1 MNERLEKKL
10 RKILSK
16 AGLNEDKINEL
27 VDQVKEDKAEE
38 VSENGDNPDGAS
50 VSPNENE
57 NVAPSGD
64 EEDVSTDPMQEATPD
79 VVPPTPPMET
89 PQPSDVVPEDQA
101 IPPTAPVPTIDPN
114 QFAQLMT
121 DYQEMKKANEGLLAR
136 VESLESALREAGV
149 ISGNSVLGDE
159 NPRVTPNSNTQ
170 MSNPMDDVLRE
181 INPRKYY

>member
-38 VSENGDNPDGAS
+38 VSENGDNPDSAS
-50 VSPNENE
+50 VSLDENE
-57 NVAPSGD
+57 NVTPSGD
-64 EEDVSTDPMQEATPD
+64 EEDVTTDPMQEAPSE

-89 PQPSDVVPEDQA
+89 PQPSDVVPQDQA
-101 IPPTAPVPTIDPN
+101 IPPVPTTDPN

-136 VESLESALREAGV
+136 VESLEYALKESGV
-149 ISGNSVLGDE
+149 ISSNSVLGDE

>member
-50 VSPNENE
+50 VSLDENE
-57 NVAPSGD
+57 NVTPSGD
-64 EEDVSTDPMQEATPD
+64 EEDVTTDPMQEAASE
-79 VVPPTPPMET
+79 VVTPTPPMET
-89 PQPSDVVPEDQA
+89 PQPSESDVVPPDQA
-101 IPPTAPVPTIDPN
+101 IPSVPTIDPN
-114 QFAQLMT
+114 QLAQLMT

-136 VESLESALREAGV
+136 VESLESALRESGV
-149 ISGNSVLGDE
+149 ISSNSVLGDE